1 MVKKYE
7 INNTLDILNESE
19 VVYAARA
26 GINRQ
31 KVNEIMLITGFTLSE
46 MGHYTHVAPRTLQRK
61 DPIEKLPAD
70 ISEKFL
76 LIQNLYIKG
85 SKVFGSLAD
94 FQDWMNTPNLIFD
107 NSKPKDFLDTYSG
120 LEFIK
125 QELGRIEHGFFA

>member
-1 MVKKYE
+1 MPKKYE
-7 INNTLDILNESE
+7 INNQLNILNESE

-31 KVNEIMLITGFTLSE
+31 KVNEIMHFTGFTLSE
-46 MGHYTHVAPRTLQRK
+46 MGQYAHVATRTLQRK
-61 DPIEKLPAD
+61 NPGEKFPAD

-76 LIQNLYIKG
+76 LIQNLYVRG

-94 FQDWMNTPNLIFD
+94 FQDWMNTPNRIFD

-120 LEFIK
+120 LEYIM